1 MEIIAAR
8 QINDIILLLLKDI
21 NGWISFKIANKINK

>member
-21 NGWISFKIANKINK
+21 NGWIRFTIAKTKQK